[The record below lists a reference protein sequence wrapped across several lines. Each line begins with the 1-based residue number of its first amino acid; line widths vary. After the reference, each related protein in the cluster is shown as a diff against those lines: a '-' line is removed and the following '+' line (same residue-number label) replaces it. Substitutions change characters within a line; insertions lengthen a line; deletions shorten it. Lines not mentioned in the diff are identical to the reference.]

1 VEDFIDEKRTNGTF
15 YLFSGDE
22 LLTCEPELR
31 IMSKV
36 QTQDEVGL
44 LRELRTDPERTL
56 AVIYAQCKQVFMGYV
71 RKFGGGQEDHLEV
84 YHDAVLAFYDI
95 WLEGRYDAS
104 RASISTL
111 LCAIGKNKL
120 LTRLGKQQ
128 KHVEWS
134 ELTPLIDTADEDT
147 PAPEEDLIT
156 RVEKVIE
163 TLGDGC
169 KEIIMLFYYQ
179 RCSVRDIVERLQYK
193 NENVVKAHKSR
204 CMKRLKD
211 LVQSSHS

>member
-1 VEDFIDEKRTNGTF
+1 
-15 YLFSGDE
+15 
-22 LLTCEPELR
+22 
-31 IMSKV
+31 MSKV
-36 QTQDEVGL
+36 QTQGDVEL
-44 LRELRTDPERTL
+44 LENLRNSPERTL
-56 AVIYAQCKQVFMGYV
+56 ADIYSRCKQVFMGYI
-71 RKFGGGQEDHLEV
+71 RKFGGNPEDHIEV

-128 KHVEWS
+128 KHAEWS
-134 ELTPLIDTADEDT
+134 ELTPMIDPADESS
-147 PAPEEDLIT
+147 PHPEEALLT
-156 RVEKVIE
+156 RVEQVIE

-169 KEIIMLFYYQ
+169 KEIITLFYYQ
-179 RCSVRDIVERLQYK
+179 RCSVRDIVERLNYK

-211 LVQSSHS
+211 LVQTTSS